1 MRARPGQQDSNED
14 ATGARGEAGQPQ
26 AKGSQPRRGMKA
38 QQLPPPPGI
47 PEGTGTR
54 MQSKEGAVN
63 RQRYEGCPDS
73 GAGAGARERVAG
85 RLGKQHTHKKSKR
98 AAEGSKAGTQE
109 DPPPYCWDLA
119 QPTTA
124 RRGER
129 RVLKGVPR
137 LFSSARSEGS
147 RKRPGNRQISKKDSR
162 AVSGGFAGNG
172 VRIDA

>member
-1 MRARPGQQDSNED
+1 MKSAANARSASFLADSRRAAEKLTPRHGNRQ
-14 ATGARGEAGQPQ
+14 EAGSRRP
-26 AKGSQPRRGMKA
+26 AEMLKGKHEGRSNY
-38 QQLPPPPGI
+38 PPPGI

-98 AAEGSKAGTQE
+98 AAEGSRAGTQE

-124 RRGER
+124 RRGKEGCSRGCPGCLAAHEARVAER
-129 RVLKGVPR
+129 DQGT
-137 LFSSARSEGS
+137 AR
-147 RKRPGNRQISKKDSR
+147 
-162 AVSGGFAGNG
+162 
-172 VRIDA
+172 

>member
-38 QQLPPPPGI
+38 QQLPPPPPGI

-98 AAEGSKAGTQE
+98 AAEGSKAGMR
-109 DPPPYCWDLA
+109 DA
-119 QPTTA
+119 QMQA
-124 RRGER
+124 Q
-129 RVLKGVPR
+129 VHAKG
-137 LFSSARSEGS
+137 
-147 RKRPGNRQISKKDSR
+147 
-162 AVSGGFAGNG
+162 
-172 VRIDA
+172 